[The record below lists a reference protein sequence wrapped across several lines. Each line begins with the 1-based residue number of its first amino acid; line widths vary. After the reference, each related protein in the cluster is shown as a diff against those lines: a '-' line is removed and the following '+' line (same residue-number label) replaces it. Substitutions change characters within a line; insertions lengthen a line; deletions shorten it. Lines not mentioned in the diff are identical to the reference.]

1 MATFGLVGPGKG
13 LEYVVEAMPWVV
25 QHHPDALY
33 LIAGQ
38 THPELLRHHGEEYR
52 NKLTAMIESLG
63 LDDNVAFLNQY
74 LRQKDIIEL
83 LLATDIY
90 VTPYLDPNQ
99 ITSGTLSYA
108 LGAGK
113 AVVST
118 PYLHAKEALADER
131 GLLVDFRDPDQLSTA
146 INSILDDHE
155 MKSRLEHNAYAYA
168 NEFTWPKTGARFIE
182 VMRDVE
188 ASTPAKRQTQARP
201 GEWVAVPI
209 GARSASNPLI
219 TPADVTPSQ
228 PGMEVISTINAGAAR
243 VGDEVVLLL
252 RVAERP
258 SSDGELPDGA
268 RLVDLRGDHPTLK
281 PMPDGLDLSDL
292 IGMPFFDTSGDAPR
306 IVLGYVRRDEPGVD
320 LDDPRTIRYRDLADG
335 HLGDDGTTDYLT
347 HTSHLRV
354 ARSADGERFEV
365 DPAPSVLPVSELE
378 AYGVE
383 DPRVTE
389 IDGVFHVTYVS
400 VSRLGIT
407 TSALRTTDFRTFDR
421 RGVML
426 PSIRRMSCSSPSGC
440 MIATWRS
447 RARCPDR
454 SAACW
459 VSGSPSRPTSRTGGS
474 IARSHCPGRTCGR
487 SEGSARASRR
497 SASTVGGS
505 RSTTA
510 LTARTG
516 TAWARCCSTPTTLR
530 GSWLARRTLLLGPE
544 LDYERSGFLHDV
556 VFPSGHVMLE
566 EGRIRVYYGAADSSL
581 AAADFSVSDILA
593 HLDPC

>member
-1 MATFGLVGPGKG
+1 
-13 LEYVVEAMPWVV
+13 MPWVV

-118 PYLHAKEALADER
+118 PYLHARRRSPTSADCSWTSAI
-131 GLLVDFRDPDQLSTA
+131 PTSSTA

-209 GARSASNPLI
+209 GACSASNPLI

-243 VGDEVVLLL
+243 VGDEVA
-252 RVAERP
+252 VAARRGTPEQRRR
-258 SSDGELPDGA
+258 A
-268 RLVDLRGDHPTLK
+268 ARRRRLVDLRGDHPTLK

-320 LDDPRTIRYRDLADG
+320 LDDPRTIRYRDPADG

-383 DPRVTE
+383 DPRHRDRRRLPRHLRLRE
-389 IDGVFHVTYVS
+389 PARHHDERAAHHGLPHVRP
-400 VSRLGIT
+400 SRGDAALDQKDVVLFPERVHDRYLAFTRPMPGSFSRVLGIWLAESPDLT
-407 TSALRTTDFRTFDR
+407 HWGKHRPVALPR
-421 RGVML
+421 
-426 PSIRRMSCSSPSGC
+426 
-440 MIATWRS
+440 
-447 RARCPDR
+447 PDM
-454 SAACW
+454 
-459 VSGSPSRPTSRTGGS
+459 
-474 IARSHCPGRTCGR
+474 GR
-487 SEGSARASRR
+487 SEDRREPHAVPRRRWVARGLPRR
-497 SASTVGGS
+497 
-505 RSTTA
+505 
-510 LTARTG
+510 
-516 TAWARCCSTPTTLR
+516 
-530 GSWLARRTLLLGPE
+530 
-544 LDYERSGFLHDV
+544 
-556 VFPSGHVMLE
+556 
-566 EGRIRVYYGAADSSL
+566 
-581 AAADFSVSDILA
+581 
-593 HLDPC
+593 